1 MKVIYT
7 SHLEFRLS
15 IRNIPYNLPRKIFQE
30 ANEHY
35 YDNLTKHYIAI
46 HKVKYVVEEYREMI
60 VAYDKKKDLIEIITV
75 HPIRP
80 YQKHSR
86 ISSGRWKRI

>member
-1 MKVIYT
+1 MKIIYT
-7 SHLEFRLS
+7 SHLEFRRA
-15 IRNIPYNLPRKIFQE
+15 IRNIPHNLPRKIFQE
-30 ANEHY
+30 ASEHY

-46 HKVKYVVEEYREMI
+46 HKVKYEEEYREMI
-60 VAYDKKKDLIEIITV
+60 AVYDKKKDLIEIITV
-75 HPIRP
+75 HPVKP